1 MSMQGVMEKKA
12 WIVLAALLA
21 TPTVSRAAAQSV
33 DKASSLSRA
42 AIAVTFSQSA
52 LPIAPVP
59 DSDIDR
65 DDDDTADAGQ
75 DAQEREQERRDRE
88 QEARDR
94 EQEKRDREQEKRDR
108 EQEKLDQQQELYE
121 EGREALDEDRYERA
135 ERNFAKLADL
145 NGPQTDAALYWKAYA
160 ENRQGKRDTAIATIT
175 DFNRRFPQSRWQK
188 DIKALEIEVRQS
200 TGRPANPDA
209 QSNDELRM
217 LALQGIINTD
227 PERAIPVLGKVLD
240 GSGSPKEK
248 SKALFVLAQSG
259 RPEAREILG
268 KIARGQSNPDLQS
281 KAIQYL
287 GTFGGSESRKIL
299 AEVYA
304 TSTDSSVKRAI
315 LRSYMISGDREHL
328 FEAAKNE
335 KDDNVKREAIR
346 QLGLVH
352 GQNELQQLY
361 KLNNSPD
368 VRRELLQAFFL
379 AGDSSKLLDA
389 AQNEKDPDLRRTAVR
404 NLGLIHS
411 DESAK
416 ALQSIYSKESSREV
430 KEEVIN
436 AYFLQGNASAIVAI
450 ARSEKD
456 PELKRAAISKLSLMH
471 SKEGTDYL
479 MEILQKN

>member
-1 MSMQGVMEKKA
+1 MSMQGVMEKRA
-12 WIVLAALLA
+12 WIALAALLA
-21 TPTVSRAAAQSV
+21 TPSVSRAAAQSV

-52 LPIAPVP
+52 LPIAPTP

-65 DDDDTADAGQ
+65 DDDDTIDAGQ

-175 DFNRRFPQSRWQK
+175 DFKRRFPQSRWQK
-188 DIKALEIEVRQS
+188 DIKALEIEVQQS

-209 QSNDELRM
+209 QTNDELRM

-227 PERAIPVLGKVLD
+227 PERAIPFLGKVLD

-304 TSTDSSVKRAI
+304 SSTDSSVKRAI

-436 AYFLQGNASAIVAI
+436 AYFLQNNASAIVAI